1 MKKAIA
7 MMMIAG
13 AAAALAACGVQEPAA
28 GDGFK
33 YTVDAFADLKVM
45 RYKIPGWEELTL
57 RQKEYAYHLAEAAK
71 FGRDILWDQNCKD
84 NLRVRHAVEAILEDY
99 SGDRES
105 AEFKDF
111 TVYAKRLFFSNGIHH
126 HYAEDKFFPACSRDY
141 FASLLVAVGVPDEG
155 LLDVIYDPDIYPQRR
170 STDTSGDIVK
180 LSAVNFYEGVTREE
194 VERYYA
200 GIVDPDD
207 PEPVSYGLNTK
218 VVKGEDGVIRE
229 LPWKIGGLYSPAIEK
244 ICEELDKARAV
255 AENDIQARAIGILMD
270 YYRTGDLRKWDEF
283 NIEWVKDTLG
293 TVDFINGFIEDYNDP
308 LGRKASWE
316 GYVNIKDAAASRRTA
331 ILSANAQWFED
342 NAPIDPRFR
351 KPVVKGISAK
361 VINAVCLAGDS
372 YPSTP
377 IGINLPNADW
387 IRKEHGSKSVTI
399 SNITH
404 TYDLS
409 AQESPNSTL
418 AEFAWSKEE
427 IALAKQWGGIADEI
441 HTDLH
446 ECLGHASGQLL
457 PGVSTTAMG
466 EYSSALEEA
475 RADLF
480 GLYYAADPKLVELG
494 IMPDPEAY
502 KAEYAN
508 YIRNGMMVQFTR
520 VAPGRPNTEAHMQN
534 RKLIAEWCYEK
545 GAARKVI
552 EKKVRGG
559 KTYFVVNDFQA
570 LRGLFAELLAEIQR
584 IKSEGDYQAG
594 KNLIE
599 TYAVHIDPDLHREVL
614 ARYEALHLKPYGGFI
629 NPDIIPVVE
638 NGEIVDYKVVYTDD
652 YLGQM
657 LHYGK
662 QYGTL

>member
-1 MKKAIA
+1 MKKALA

-244 ICEELDKARAV
+244 
-255 AENDIQARAIGILMD
+255 
-270 YYRTGDLRKWDEF
+270 
-283 NIEWVKDTLG
+283 
-293 TVDFINGFIEDYNDP
+293 
-308 LGRKASWE
+308 
-316 GYVNIKDAAASRRTA
+316 
-331 ILSANAQWFED
+331 
-342 NAPIDPRFR
+342 
-351 KPVVKGISAK
+351 
-361 VINAVCLAGDS
+361 
-372 YPSTP
+372 
-377 IGINLPNADW
+377 
-387 IRKEHGSKSVTI
+387 
-399 SNITH
+399 
-404 TYDLS
+404 
-409 AQESPNSTL
+409 
-418 AEFAWSKEE
+418 
-427 IALAKQWGGIADEI
+427 
-441 HTDLH
+441 
-446 ECLGHASGQLL
+446 
-457 PGVSTTAMG
+457 
-466 EYSSALEEA
+466 
-475 RADLF
+475 
-480 GLYYAADPKLVELG
+480 
-494 IMPDPEAY
+494 
-502 KAEYAN
+502 
-508 YIRNGMMVQFTR
+508 
-520 VAPGRPNTEAHMQN
+520 
-534 RKLIAEWCYEK
+534 
-545 GAARKVI
+545 
-552 EKKVRGG
+552 
-559 KTYFVVNDFQA
+559 
-570 LRGLFAELLAEIQR
+570 
-584 IKSEGDYQAG
+584 
-594 KNLIE
+594 
-599 TYAVHIDPDLHREVL
+599 
-614 ARYEALHLKPYGGFI
+614 
-629 NPDIIPVVE
+629 
-638 NGEIVDYKVVYTDD
+638 
-652 YLGQM
+652 
-657 LHYGK
+657 
-662 QYGTL
+662 